1 MRRSEW
7 IVGSI
12 LGLVVV
18 AVVIGILAYWLSSRP
33 KTEKVV
39 TLNNL
44 KYVTA
49 IEAYDL
55 ARPVAQEWSSDA
67 ALLSASA
74 GWQPETDFTHG
85 RASWTLVFYSQSNSA
100 TSLISV
106 TNANA
111 RLIRTTPQFENIRTG
126 DVSNWQI
133 DSPAAI
139 AQLLDIG
146 ADNFM
151 NLHAKVNLILTLD
164 VKGIPTWRSTFL
176 DSITKESYSLNITAD
191 SGEFTP

>member
-7 IVGSI
+7 IVGGI

-18 AVVIGILAYWLSSRP
+18 AVVIGLLASWLNSRP
-33 KTEKVV
+33 KEEVIS
-39 TLNNL
+39 LNNL
-44 KYVTA
+44 EYVTA
-49 IEAYDL
+49 LEAYEL
-55 ARPVAQEWSSDA
+55 AQPIAQKWSSDA

-85 RASWTLVFYSQSNSA
+85 RASWTLVFYSQSQAA
-100 TSLISV
+100 TALISV

-111 RLIRTTPQFENIRTG
+111 RLVRTTPQFENFQPG

-139 AQLLDIG
+139 AQLLNIG
-146 ADNFM
+146 ADDFM
-151 NLHAKVNLILTLD
+151 TLHAKVNLILTLD
-164 VKGIPTWRSTFL
+164 VKGTPTWRSTFL
-176 DSITKESYSLNITAD
+176 DTVTKETYSLNITANT
-191 SGEFTP
+191 GEFTQ

>member
-7 IVGSI
+7 IVGGV

-18 AVVIGILAYWLSSRP
+18 AIVIGLLAYWLSSRP
-33 KTEKVV
+33 TDKAVP
-39 TLNNL
+39 LNNL
-44 KYVTA
+44 EYVTA
-49 IEAYDL
+49 IKAYEL
-55 ARPVAQEWSSDA
+55 AWPIAQEWSSDA

-74 GWQPETDFTHG
+74 GWQPETDFTNG
-85 RASWTLVFYSQSNSA
+85 LASWTLVFYSQSKSA
-100 TSLISV
+100 TALISV

-111 RLIRTTPQFENIRTG
+111 RLVRTTPQFENIQTG

-146 ADNFM
+146 ADDFM
-151 NLHAKVNLILTLD
+151 TLHAKVNLILTLD
-164 VKGIPTWRSTFL
+164 VKGTPTWRSTFL
-176 DSITKESYSLNITAD
+176 DTATKESYSWNITAD
-191 SGEFTP
+191 TGEFTQ

>member
-7 IVGSI
+7 IVGGI

-18 AVVIGILAYWLSSRP
+18 AVVIGLLAYWLNSRP
-33 KTEKVV
+33 KEEEVV
-39 TLNNL
+39 SLNNL
-44 KYVTA
+44 EYVTA
-49 IEAYDL
+49 VKAYEL
-55 ARPVAQEWSSDA
+55 AQPIAQEWSSDA
-67 ALLSASA
+67 ALVSASA

-85 RASWTLVFYSQSNSA
+85 RASWTLVFYSQSKSA

-111 RLIRTTPQFENIRTG
+111 SLIRTTPQPEKIQTG

-139 AQLLDIG
+139 AQLLAIG

-151 NLHAKVNLILTLD
+151 TLHAKVNLILTLD
-164 VKGIPTWRSTFL
+164 VQGTPTWRSTFL
-176 DSITKESYSLNITAD
+176 DTSTKESYSLNITAD
-191 SGEFTP
+191 TGQFTP